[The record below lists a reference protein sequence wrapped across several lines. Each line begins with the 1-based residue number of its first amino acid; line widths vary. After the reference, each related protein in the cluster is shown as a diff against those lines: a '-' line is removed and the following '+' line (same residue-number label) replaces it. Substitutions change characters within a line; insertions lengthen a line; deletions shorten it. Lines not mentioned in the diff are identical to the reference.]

1 MQWYKFAQLHAMKC
15 SPVNLK
21 KLLQFA
27 HTPGQSYL
35 FEMGEEHSAMQKH
48 IDRLGGKRYKI
59 QFLLNTFG
67 AMLADLEDT
76 KLDFEVDQNRVSNS
90 IDEDDIKDNYEMLFD
105 DNDENFWEN
114 VDRIN
119 DEVLEFLEESWD
131 DSEEEFEA
139 WAFNH
144 PASSS
149 EQNNSKELA
158 SLKDIAEALSSTTH
172 FGDMLSCIG
181 DLRHDRYYNRARDI
195 MKEIANLEYNL
206 RDDDGEIR
214 VNDWAK
220 NQGIDL
226 ALSVVKHAANDQTD
240 TETAKYDPDLAGR
253 IAKKAYVNV
262 ASEWVNNM
270 QQLSDSGTDLE
281 KIITNVFWDKVKE
294 LWFES
299 NLERFMESEV
309 DSRIENAASDFHYA
323 DERWAKDTLPL
334 EAVDANVRHHV
345 GKSFTEKLKQ
355 HDWLDRDE
363 ETGHV
368 QVEASS
374 YFANLGVKDWN
385 KIANDIQEMAVENTM
400 TGYEDYVSE
409 IESYTSMI
417 NWTIAS
423 DPDLSAI
430 FSDEDAA
437 TAATITQTATDLEKI
452 VKTSYDVISLMPQE
466 DAARMEKNITEDNPE
481 LEDWMKALKERQ
493 ELERQA
499 LKERQEL
506 ERQAREE
513 QVAMLAEEEGR
524 KAIQRAN
531 REIINNEVDEE
542 SRRISHPNVSSR
554 SFTEEQQAKAQKVI
568 GKPFE
573 HMSTLRVDQRYPG
586 VGAFE
591 GKKVPMQGDVPY
603 KTFHIAIY
611 PKKEQSDPARL
622 HDVFDRQTGLNF
634 HGMSFPEHKSEEYYD
649 LIGWAGGTIDLYN
662 KIMYI
667 TEIQSDVMQNTPRMK
682 DVGKSTDVL
691 NEDKNNLLIE
701 DEKIRKYISGT
712 DINTYYDKRIQDL
725 QSKIQSLSG
734 NPAAN
739 QMQQAVVKL
748 EELKTKRVDPFDKE
762 RQKLNDIDNNI
773 REINKQ
779 LNEITKSQS
788 NSGLN
793 RPHLAELRSRIEN
806 RFTDWVD
813 TFYNEIFMYCSRLGV
828 KSLYIAASSYLYLTW
843 HNYAKASTLELYKK
857 IYDTKAEKY
866 GMRKIHYK
874 GVTYWHLD
882 LSKNMPKFASKESS
896 QMFKKNWYK
905 QLKTAMD
912 FSDIY
917 IDDIKRKFSNRE
929 ITEQQMQ
936 EQIRERYME
945 HSQDPTTRDPKM
957 FIIEAKTFFDI
968 IKKIEGKDK
977 DDEESDFGK
986 TQFMKEA
993 LGQFLEFNGKKY
1005 TDREGKLEE
1014 PFKSILQ
1021 RLLIQKFN
1029 YDMDLDEIVS

>member
-1 MQWYKFAQLHAMKC
+1 
-15 SPVNLK
+15 
-21 KLLQFA
+21 
-27 HTPGQSYL
+27 
-35 FEMGEEHSAMQKH
+35 
-48 IDRLGGKRYKI
+48 
-59 QFLLNTFG
+59 
-67 AMLADLEDT
+67 
-76 KLDFEVDQNRVSNS
+76 
-90 IDEDDIKDNYEMLFD
+90 
-105 DNDENFWEN
+105 
-114 VDRIN
+114 
-119 DEVLEFLEESWD
+119 
-131 DSEEEFEA
+131 
-139 WAFNH
+139 
-144 PASSS
+144 
-149 EQNNSKELA
+149 
-158 SLKDIAEALSSTTH
+158 
-172 FGDMLSCIG
+172 MLSCIG

-226 ALSVVKHAANDQTD
+226 ALSVVKHAANDQAD

-253 IAKKAYVNV
+253 IAKKAYFNV
-262 ASEWVNNM
+262 ASAWVNNM
-270 QQLSDSGTDLE
+270 EQLPRSQTDLE
-281 KIITNVFWDKVKE
+281 HTIKDSFWDKVKE

-309 DSRIENAASDFHYA
+309 DSRIENAASEFSYA
-323 DERWAKDTLPL
+323 DTRWAKNALPS
-334 EAVDANVRHHV
+334 EAVDENVRHYV
-345 GKSFTEKLKQ
+345 GKSFTEKLKE

-437 TAATITQTATDLEKI
+437 TAATITQTATDLEQI

-466 DAARMEKNITEDNPE
+466 DAVRMRKSTTEDNPE
-481 LEDWMKALKERQ
+481 LEDWVK
-493 ELERQA
+493 A

-513 QVAMLAEEEGR
+513 QTAMLAEEEER

-531 REIINNEVDEE
+531 REIINNEVAEE
-542 SRRISHPNVSSR
+542 YRKISDPNVSSR
-554 SFTEEQQAKAQKVI
+554 SFTEEQKQQAKAQKVI

-591 GKKVPMQGDVPY
+591 RKEVPMQGDVPY
-603 KTFHIAIY
+603 KTYHIAIY

-634 HGMSFPEHKSEEYYD
+634 HGRNFPEHKSEEYYD

-662 KIMYI
+662 KIMYV

-682 DVGKSTDVL
+682 DVEKSTNGL
-691 NEDKNNLLIE
+691 NEEKNNLLIE
-701 DEKIRKYISGT
+701 AEKIREYISVT
-712 DINTYYDKRIQDL
+712 DINTYYDKRIQEL

-739 QMQQAVVKL
+739 LQQAVVKL
-748 EELKTKRVDPFDKE
+748 EESKTKRVDPFGKE
-762 RQKLNDIDNNI
+762 RQKLNDIDNKI

-779 LNEITKSQS
+779 LSEITKSQS
-788 NSGLN
+788 NSNLN
-793 RPHLAELRSRIEN
+793 RPHLAEFKSRIEN

-843 HNYAKASTLELYKK
+843 RTYAKASTLELYKK
-857 IYDTKAEKY
+857 VY
-866 GMRKIHYK
+866 
-874 GVTYWHLD
+874 
-882 LSKNMPKFASKESS
+882 
-896 QMFKKNWYK
+896 
-905 QLKTAMD
+905 
-912 FSDIY
+912 
-917 IDDIKRKFSNRE
+917 
-929 ITEQQMQ
+929 
-936 EQIRERYME
+936 
-945 HSQDPTTRDPKM
+945 
-957 FIIEAKTFFDI
+957 
-968 IKKIEGKDK
+968 
-977 DDEESDFGK
+977 
-986 TQFMKEA
+986 
-993 LGQFLEFNGKKY
+993 
-1005 TDREGKLEE
+1005 
-1014 PFKSILQ
+1014 
-1021 RLLIQKFN
+1021 
-1029 YDMDLDEIVS
+1029 

>member
-1 MQWYKFAQLHAMKC
+1 MEQLPR
-15 SPVNLK
+15 S
-21 KLLQFA
+21 Q
-27 HTPGQSYL
+27 
-35 FEMGEEHSAMQKH
+35 
-48 IDRLGGKRYKI
+48 
-59 QFLLNTFG
+59 
-67 AMLADLEDT
+67 
-76 KLDFEVDQNRVSNS
+76 
-90 IDEDDIKDNYEMLFD
+90 
-105 DNDENFWEN
+105 
-114 VDRIN
+114 
-119 DEVLEFLEESWD
+119 
-131 DSEEEFEA
+131 
-139 WAFNH
+139 
-144 PASSS
+144 
-149 EQNNSKELA
+149 
-158 SLKDIAEALSSTTH
+158 
-172 FGDMLSCIG
+172 
-181 DLRHDRYYNRARDI
+181 
-195 MKEIANLEYNL
+195 
-206 RDDDGEIR
+206 
-214 VNDWAK
+214 
-220 NQGIDL
+220 
-226 ALSVVKHAANDQTD
+226 
-240 TETAKYDPDLAGR
+240 
-253 IAKKAYVNV
+253 
-262 ASEWVNNM
+262 
-270 QQLSDSGTDLE
+270 TDLE
-281 KIITNVFWDKVKE
+281 HTIKDSFWDKVKE

-309 DSRIENAASDFHYA
+309 DSRIENAASEFSYA
-323 DERWAKDTLPL
+323 DTRWAKNALPS
-334 EAVDANVRHHV
+334 EAVDENVRHYV

-437 TAATITQTATDLEKI
+437 TAATITQTATDLEQI

-466 DAARMEKNITEDNPE
+466 DAVRMRKSTTEDNPE
-481 LEDWMKALKERQ
+481 LEDWVK
-493 ELERQA
+493 A

-513 QVAMLAEEEGR
+513 QTAMLAEEEER

-531 REIINNEVDEE
+531 REIINNEVAEE
-542 SRRISHPNVSSR
+542 YRKISDPNVSSR
-554 SFTEEQQAKAQKVI
+554 SFTEEQKQQAKAQKVI

-591 GKKVPMQGDVPY
+591 RKEVPMQGDVPY

-634 HGMSFPEHKSEEYYD
+634 HGRNFPEHKSEEYYD

-662 KIMYI
+662 KIMYV

-843 HNYAKASTLELYKK
+843 RTYAKASTLELYKK
-857 IYDTKAEKY
+857 VYDTKAEKY
-866 GMRKIHYK
+866 GMRKMHYK

-896 QMFKKNWYK
+896 QMFKNNWYK

>member
-1 MQWYKFAQLHAMKC
+1 
-15 SPVNLK
+15 
-21 KLLQFA
+21 
-27 HTPGQSYL
+27 
-35 FEMGEEHSAMQKH
+35 MGEEHSTMQKH

-76 KLDFEVDQNRVSNS
+76 KLDFEVDADQVSDS
-90 IDEDDIKDNYEMLFD
+90 ISEDDLKDSYDLLFDEDDTK
-105 DNDENFWEN
+105 FWEN
-114 VDRIN
+114 VDGIN

-131 DSEEEFEA
+131 NSEEEFEA

-158 SLKDIAEALSSTTH
+158 SLKDIAEALSSTTY
-172 FGDMLSCIG
+172 FSDMLSCIG
-181 DLRHDRYYNRARDI
+181 NLRHDRYYNTARNI
-195 MKEIANLEYNL
+195 MKEIANLKYNL
-206 RDDDGEIR
+206 PDDEGEIL
-214 VNDWAK
+214 VNAWAK

-240 TETAKYDPDLAGR
+240 VETAKYDPDLAGR
-253 IAKKAYVNV
+253 IAKKAYSNV
-262 ASEWVNNM
+262 ANAWVDNIEK
-270 QQLSDSGTDLE
+270 LPHTKLTDLE
-281 KIITNVFWDKVKE
+281 KTITNVFWDKVKE

-299 NLERFMESEV
+299 NIERFMEWET
-309 DSRIENAASDFHYA
+309 DSRIENAASEFNYA
-323 DERWAKDTLPL
+323 DTRWAKDTLPS
-334 EAVDANVRHHV
+334 EAVDENVRHYV

-385 KIANDIQEMAVENTM
+385 KIANDIQEMAVENGM

-417 NWTIAS
+417 NWIIAS

-437 TAATITQTATDLEKI
+437 TAATIAQTATDLEQI
-452 VKTSYDVISLMPQE
+452 VKTSYDIISLMPQE
-466 DAARMEKNITEDNPE
+466 DAARMEKSITEDNPE
-481 LEDWMKALKERQ
+481 LEDWMKALKER
-493 ELERQA
+493 E
-499 LKERQEL
+499 EL
-506 ERQAREE
+506 ERQAREK
-513 QVAMLAEEEGR
+513 QAAMLAEEEER

-531 REIINNEVDEE
+531 REIINNEVAEE
-542 SRRISHPNVSSR
+542 SRKISDPNVSSR
-554 SFTEEQQAKAQKVI
+554 SFTEEQKQQAKAQKVI
-568 GKPFE
+568 SKPFE
-573 HMSTLRVDQRYPG
+573 HMSKLRIDHTYPG

-591 GKKVPMQGDVPY
+591 RKEVPMQGDVPY

-622 HDVFDRQTGLNF
+622 HDVFDRETGLNF
-634 HGMSFPEHKSEEYYD
+634 HGIRFPEHKSEEYYD

-682 DVGKSTDVL
+682 DVGKSTNVL
-691 NEDKNNLLIE
+691 NEEKNNLLIE

-748 EELKTKRVDPFDKE
+748 EESKTKGVDPFDKE
-762 RQKLNDIDNNI
+762 RQKLNDIDNKI

-779 LNEITKSQS
+779 LSEITKGQS

-843 HNYAKASTLELYKK
+843 RNYAKASTLELYKK

-882 LSKNMPKFASKESS
+882 LSENMPKFASKESS
-896 QMFKKNWYK
+896 QMFKNNWYK

-912 FSDIY
+912 FGDIY

-968 IKKIEGKDK
+968 IKTIEGKNK

-1005 TDREGKLEE
+1005 TDREGKFEE
-1014 PFKSILQ
+1014 PFKSILH

>member
-76 KLDFEVDQNRVSNS
+76 KLDFEVDQERVSGLIS
-90 IDEDDIKDNYEMLFD
+90 EDDVKDNYQMLFE
-105 DNDENFWEN
+105 DNDENFWVN
-114 VDRIN
+114 VDRIS
-119 DEVLEFLEESWD
+119 DEVLEFIEESWD

-139 WAFNH
+139 RAFNH
-144 PASSS
+144 PADSS

-158 SLKDIAEALSSTTH
+158 SLKDIAEALSNTTS
-172 FGDMLSCIG
+172 FFRDMLSCIER
-181 DLRHDRYYNRARDI
+181 LSYNRLGNRAYNI
-195 MKEIANLEYNL
+195 MKEIANLEFNTP
-206 RDDDGEIR
+206 RGDEGEIL
-214 VNDWAK
+214 VKVWAK

-299 NLERFMESEV
+299 NMESFMESEV
-309 DSRIENAASDFHYA
+309 DSRHENAASEFSYA
-323 DERWAKDTLPL
+323 DTRWAKNALPS
-334 EAVDANVRHHV
+334 EAVDENVRHYV

-437 TAATITQTATDLEKI
+437 TAATITQTATDLEQI

-466 DAARMEKNITEDNPE
+466 DAVRMRKSTTEDNPE
-481 LEDWMKALKERQ
+481 LEDWVK
-493 ELERQA
+493 A

-513 QVAMLAEEEGR
+513 QTAMLAEEEER

-531 REIINNEVDEE
+531 REIINNEVAEE
-542 SRRISHPNVSSR
+542 YRKISDPNVSSR
-554 SFTEEQQAKAQKVI
+554 SFTEEQKQQAKAQKVI

-622 HDVFDRQTGLNF
+622 HDVFDRKTGLNF
-634 HGMSFPEHKSEEYYD
+634 HGASFPGHKSEEYYD

-662 KIMYI
+662 KIMYV

-682 DVGKSTDVL
+682 DVEKSANGL
-691 NEDKNNLLIE
+691 NEEKNNLLIE
-701 DEKIRKYISGT
+701 DEKIRKYISET

-779 LNEITKSQS
+779 LSEITKSQS
-788 NSGLN
+788 NSNLN
-793 RPHLAELRSRIEN
+793 RPHLAEFKSRIEN

-866 GMRKIHYK
+866 GMRKMHYK

-896 QMFKKNWYK
+896 QMFKNNWYK